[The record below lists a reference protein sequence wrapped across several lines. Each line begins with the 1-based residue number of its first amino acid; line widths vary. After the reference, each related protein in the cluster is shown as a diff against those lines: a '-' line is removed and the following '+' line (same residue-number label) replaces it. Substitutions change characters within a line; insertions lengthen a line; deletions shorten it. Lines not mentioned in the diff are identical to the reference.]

1 MNATFQGI
9 LVGALVAIFALV
21 WGLQG
26 LIIGGV
32 FMAVG
37 AVLGRGTTGKLDL
50 KGAWDTLIGRNS
62 TSSE

>member
-9 LVGALVAIFALV
+9 LVGAIVAVFALI

-26 LIIGGV
+26 LLIGGI

-37 AVLGRGTTGKLDL
+37 AVLGRTASGKLDL
-50 KGAWDTLIGRNS
+50 KGVWDALTGRNS

>member
-9 LVGALVAIFALV
+9 LIGALVAVFALN
-21 WGLQG
+21 WGLSG
-26 LIIGGV
+26 LIVGGV

-37 AVLGRGTTGKLDL
+37 AVLGRATTGKLDL
-50 KGAWDTLIGRNS
+50 KGVWGALTGRNS

>member
-1 MNATFQGI
+1 MNTTFQGI
-9 LVGALVAIFALV
+9 LVGALVAVFTLI

-26 LIIGGV
+26 LLIGGV

-37 AVLGRGTTGKLDL
+37 AVLGRATTGKLDL
-50 KGAWDTLIGRNS
+50 KGVWDALTGRNS